1 VIEHDLPLVTQISD
15 RMVAMELG
23 GVIAHG
29 GPREVVNDQRVVA
42 SYLAASD
49 EVLTRSGDVVRGFVN
64 ETLERVAKGQGK
76 ERTVNGG
83 TRTKQQQRI
92 KT

>member
-1 VIEHDLPLVTQISD
+1 
-15 RMVAMELG
+15 
-23 GVIAHG
+23 
-29 GPREVVNDQRVVA
+29 VA